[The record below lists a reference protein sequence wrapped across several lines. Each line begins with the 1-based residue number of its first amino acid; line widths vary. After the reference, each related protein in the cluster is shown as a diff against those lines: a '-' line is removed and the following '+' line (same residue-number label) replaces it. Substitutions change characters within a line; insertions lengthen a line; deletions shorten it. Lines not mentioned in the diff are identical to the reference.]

1 MKTIRPALLIATLM
15 LAGCAGSSSDAPR
28 SDSSSTWWN
37 PVSWSWSS
45 LSPTH
50 WFGSSLSLSERG
62 LGEVNGSTLMQHDVL
77 NDALGNNYHLR
88 QGMRTTDGTIERFW
102 QGVDSE
108 KQQKVELVGDTT
120 VNRIDVTD
128 SDVTT
133 ENGVKLGTKFSEL
146 YSKAFGACEK
156 GHGADS
162 DGVECK
168 APGSQHISFVFSGDW
183 HGPQGLMPSDDT
195 LKAWTLSKMIWRR

>member
-1 MKTIRPALLIATLM
+1 
-15 LAGCAGSSSDAPR
+15 
-28 SDSSSTWWN
+28 
-37 PVSWSWSS
+37 
-45 LSPTH
+45 
-50 WFGSSLSLSERG
+50 
-62 LGEVNGSTLMQHDVL
+62 
-77 NDALGNNYHLR
+77 
-88 QGMRTTDGTIERFW
+88 TDGTIEHFW

-108 KQQKVELVGDTT
+108 KQQKVELTGDTT
-120 VNRIDVTD
+120 VNRIEVTD

-133 ENGVKLGTKFSEL
+133 ENGVRLGTKFSEL